1 MLALLNIA
9 LQILIADY
17 LNNMNMKPKRK
28 KKTGNTK
35 EKRLLKKKK
44 EVIQEENSEA
54 ELSRS
59 GGG

>member
-35 EKRLLKKKK
+35 EKRLLKKK